1 MGIHVVKPVKVH
13 HLVLSLVI
21 IHLLKVG
28 FPRLNH
34 AFSFLS
40 SDLRPSVLV
49 SVSVYSLVWFAVSLD
64 DISQVFVVF
73 MHVFDDAL
81 TETS

>member
-1 MGIHVVKPVKVH
+1 MRVHVVKPVKVH
-13 HLVLSLVI
+13 HFVLSLVI

-34 AFSFLS
+34 AFTFLS
-40 SDLRPSVLV
+40 SDLRPSILV
-49 SVSVYSLVWFAVSLD
+49 SVSVHSLVWLAVSLD
-64 DISQVFVVF
+64 NISQVFVIF